1 MIGFSFALDWFR
13 EWGKFQ
19 DQLQSEEKQN
29 NCNPTLLSTLNWK
42 FLYINNNEFITSSS
56 TELVTVDTYQP
67 FWLAGLDDVN
77 STQNISSVEQFDT
90 ALICYEIKF
99 TPQANL

>member
-1 MIGFSFALDWFR
+1 MIGFSFALDWFK
-13 EWGKFQ
+13 EWCKFP

-42 FLYINNNEFITSSS
+42 FLYIDNNEFITSSS

-67 FWLAGLDDVN
+67 FWLARLDDVN
-77 STQNISSVEQFDT
+77 STQSISSVE
-90 ALICYEIKF
+90 
-99 TPQANL
+99 

>member
-13 EWGKFQ
+13 EWGKFP
-19 DQLQSEEKQN
+19 DQLQSEVKQN
-29 NCNPTLLSTLNWK
+29 NCNSTLLSTLNWK

-56 TELVTVDTYQP
+56 TELVTVDIYQP

-77 STQNISSVEQFDT
+77 STQNISSVE
-90 ALICYEIKF
+90 
-99 TPQANL
+99 